1 MTSLAG
7 QTVLV
12 TGANR
17 GMGREYI
24 GQLLN
29 RGATKVYAAARDP
42 RTIDDSDPRVS
53 ALALDVTD
61 ASSIR
66 AAGHAAPDVG
76 VLINNAGVLRGSSVL
91 DPDTSGLR
99 QELETNLFGPLAMAS
114 TFADGIADRSGAI
127 VNVASVLAWWPVGA
141 SYGVS
146 KAAMWSATDSMRL
159 ELASRGVQVVGVY
172 VGLVDTDMADFADS
186 PKADPADVIR
196 QVLDGIE
203 SGADEVL
210 ADELTRRVRAQLG
223 EPIQARLQGASTT
236 AD

>member
-24 GQLLN
+24 GQLLD

-42 RTIDDSDPRVS
+42 RTIDDSDPRVI

-66 AAGHAAPDVG
+66 EAGHAAPDVG
-76 VLINNAGVLRGSSVL
+76 VLINNAGILRGSSVL

-114 TFADGIADRSGAI
+114 TFADRIAERSGAI
-127 VNVASVLAWWPVGA
+127 VNVASVLAWWPMGQ

-159 ELASRGVQVVGVY
+159 ELAPRGVQVMGVY

-223 EPIQARLQGASTT
+223 ESIRDRLQGASST
-236 AD
+236 AE